1 MGAIF
6 TVPLARVSTLDEL
19 PGELLAL
26 SAGAGEELRG
36 PLAQIAPELTL
47 LVGSERTGLPPE
59 VLERCPRQ
67 ARITIAGD
75 SLNAAMAAT
84 VALYELTRKPSR
96 VRAS

>member
-1 MGAIF
+1 MSAD
-6 TVPLARVSTLDEL
+6 ARD
-19 PGELLAL
+19 
-26 SAGAGEELRG
+26 ELRG
-36 PLAQIAPELTL
+36 PQEQIAPALTL
-47 LVGSERTGLPPE
+47 LVGSERAGLPPE
-59 VLERCPRQ
+59 VLDACGRQ